1 MCLKFQ
7 VSCNN
12 PKYQVKFCLIHS
24 ASGICRKLQNWPGF
38 STRIYESGPNL
49 RLIKRASQSCFC
61 LEFLKKCFAHFFI
74 YTSSKL
80 PVSAEFMFCFF
91 QNDETTHF
99 RPYFFTDVM
108 GCTVCLSPYS
118 QVYVEVLTPRTSES
132 ETGDRI
138 YRDNQS
144 LIKMRSL
151 VVCCCCC

>member
-49 RLIKRASQSCFC
+49 RFIKRASQSCFC

-99 RPYFFTDVM
+99 RSYFFTDVM
-108 GCTVCLSPYS
+108 GCTVLSLPL
-118 QVYVEVLTPRTSES
+118 LTR
-132 ETGDRI
+132 
-138 YRDNQS
+138 YM
-144 LIKMRSL
+144 LKF
-151 VVCCCCC
+151 